1 MSVANAQPRKPGAL
15 WRATSTFVMAT
26 TGMLCRSFLY
36 GLNDVEVVGLDNFL
50 KLLDAR
56 KDVEARQRGLI
67 TGELQAG
74 SSVSLCT
81 LSSVLVADWK

>member
-67 TGELQAG
+67 TGTLCRLAHVNIHFM
-74 SSVSLCT
+74 SFVSCPF
-81 LSSVLVADWK
+81 S

>member
-15 WRATSTFVMAT
+15 WRATSSFVMAT

-67 TGELQAG
+67 TGELCYLAHVDI
-74 SSVSLCT
+74 SF
-81 LSSVLVADWK
+81 VLLVFCPCR